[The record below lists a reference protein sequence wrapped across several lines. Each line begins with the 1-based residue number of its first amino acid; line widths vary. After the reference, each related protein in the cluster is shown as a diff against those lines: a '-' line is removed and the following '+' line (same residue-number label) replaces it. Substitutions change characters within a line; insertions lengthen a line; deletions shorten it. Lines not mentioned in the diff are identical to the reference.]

1 MENIELKKQEKEFL
15 TLNRL
20 ILSVIFILITVVLVV
35 SSLFVD
41 RQWLEL
47 AVILVFLWAIAL
59 MILIYQT
66 LAYKYFRYGMNADGL
81 FIYQGVLW
89 RKKIVVPL
97 NRVQHTDVLQGP
109 LERQYD
115 LAQLTVHTAGT
126 RNASIKL
133 PGISHEKAEQ
143 LRESLS
149 FAESNDAV

>member
-1 MENIELKKQEKEFL
+1 MENIQLKKQEKEFL

-20 ILSVIFILITVVLVV
+20 ILTIIFVLITVVLVV
-35 SSLFVD
+35 SSIFVD
-41 RQWLEL
+41 RPWLEL
-47 AVILVFLWAIAL
+47 LAALVGFWLIAL
-59 MILIYQT
+59 VILIYQT
-66 LAYKYFRYGMNADGL
+66 AAYKYFRYGMNDDGL
-81 FIYQGVLW
+81 FIYQGVFW

-126 RNASIKL
+126 RNASVKL
-133 PGISHEKAEQ
+133 PGIAHEKAEQ

-149 FAESNDAV
+149 FTESNDAV